1 METMRSVYAISFH
14 GSCCVLCLLELTEK
28 EYTCHRWESVKPDSQ
43 QSCGQNTETAENI
56 EREEE

>member
-28 EYTCHRWESVKPDSQ
+28 EYTCHGWESVKPDTQ

-56 EREEE
+56 